1 MSYHITEYTK
11 QQAQKLNV
19 TVKPSTNPKKKID
32 VFKDG
37 VKITACGAINYNDYP
52 TYITKCGKEYAD
64 NRRRL
69 YKLRH
74 NSDRKA
80 PEIAGYYA
88 DNLLW

>member
-19 TVKPSTNPKKKID
+19 TVKPSTNPKKKLD

-37 VKITACGAINYNDYP
+37 IKITSCGAINYNDYP
-52 TYITKCGKEYAD
+52 TYIAKCGPDYA
-64 NRRRL
+64 NERRRL

-74 NSDRKA
+74 NNDRKKQGT
-80 PEIAGYYA
+80 AGYYA
-88 DNLLW
+88 SNLLW

>member
-1 MSYHITEYTK
+1 MSYHISEYTK

-19 TVKPSTNPKKKID
+19 TVKPSTNSKKKID

-37 VKITACGAINYNDYP
+37 VKITSCGAITYNDYP
-52 TYITKCGKEYAD
+52 TYIAKCGLDYA
-64 NRRRL
+64 NERRRL

-74 NSDRKA
+74 NSDRKT
-80 PEIAGYYA
+80 PGSAGYYA